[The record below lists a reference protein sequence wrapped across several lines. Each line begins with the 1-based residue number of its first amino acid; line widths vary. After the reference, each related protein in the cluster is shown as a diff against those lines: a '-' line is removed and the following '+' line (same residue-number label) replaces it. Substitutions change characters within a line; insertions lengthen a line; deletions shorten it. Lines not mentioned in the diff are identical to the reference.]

1 MDKFDYIEDYEVFM
15 NNFKRTEISGAEVGE
30 MVVRMAAHFAIYNV
44 RKGNSIEALSKV
56 KSAFQSNPDP
66 STGKPISAAKAN
78 TLSDATPEANTY
90 EMNKIHVENIEQY
103 INALKSLQ
111 KGILIEY
118 SHTS

>member
-1 MDKFDYIEDYEVFM
+1 MDKFDYIEDYEAFM
-15 NNFKRTEISGAEVGE
+15 AILKGAEVAGSQVGE
-30 MVVRMAAHFAIYNV
+30 WVVKMAAHFAIYNV
-44 RKGNSIEALSKV
+44 RKAHSIEALSKV

-78 TLSDATPEANTY
+78 TLSDATPEAATY

-103 INALKSLQ
+103 INALKSFQ

-118 SHTS
+118 THTS